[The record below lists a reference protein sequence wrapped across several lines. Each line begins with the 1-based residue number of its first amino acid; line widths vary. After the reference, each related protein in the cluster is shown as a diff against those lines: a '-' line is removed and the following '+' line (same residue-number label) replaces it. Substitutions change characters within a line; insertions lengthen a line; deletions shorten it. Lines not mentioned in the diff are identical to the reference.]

1 MGYEKKLGNYIQD
14 VRIWQIVGRVV
25 PVEHAS
31 KFRAPFLLSPLV
43 CVSER
48 GSKGKTSKLPS
59 LLCHFISFPGTLL
72 LTTTEL
78 YTHSRARSACASSP
92 LYLSERRFS
101 RNHLMSHM
109 AAAAAAAAAQR
120 RSSERS

>member
-1 MGYEKKLGNYIQD
+1 MSRIRKEIGKLHSS

-31 KFRAPFLLSPLV
+31 KFRAPSLLSPLV

-48 GSKGKTSKLPS
+48 WSKGKTSELPS

-78 YTHSRARSACASSP
+78 YTHSRARSACVSSP
-92 LYLSERRFS
+92 VYLSERRFS

-109 AAAAAAAAAQR
+109 AAAAAAAQR